1 MVRQTFVHGLLI
13 VRLSILGFVVVGIA
27 SSTGA
32 EKQARSGVSVT
43 AQHDTRYYKRENV
56 AKRRR
61 YITNTKVTR
70 WQDQRPQTALVMLVS
85 KTVRI
90 EQTPTTLVVRNYY
103 PFPNTKRFVGII
115 TSIAGGKVLL
125 SVAAFGLSGL
135 AVLLLPGTGIIS
147 AGTVGMLGSILLLGV
162 VNGLALILGV
172 RSLPELQ
179 QTLYPEVQLWTFDK
193 ELRTLIVSTQ
203 LSNRTYDRVS
213 LRQIAS
219 YPLPISGAVQAI
231 SGYSGDDFWAQL
243 TVCTA
248 SGQIKGLKHRRLISG
263 NLKREAQQ
271 INRFLRDG

>member
-1 MVRQTFVHGLLI
+1 
-13 VRLSILGFVVVGIA
+13 
-27 SSTGA
+27 
-32 EKQARSGVSVT
+32 
-43 AQHDTRYYKRENV
+43 V

-193 ELRTLIVSTQ
+193 KLRTLIVSTQ

-243 TVCTA
+243 AVCTA
-248 SGQIKGLKHRRLISG
+248 SGQLKGLKHRRLISG